1 MSKFVEAVA
10 KRTGRKQR
18 IPAAWLDHPV
28 IGEGFRQTPRDS
40 ARKDAKKSTAK
51 AAAKTA
57 TTPPSATAGGNDQA
71 PPAGDKE

>member
-1 MSKFVEAVA
+1 MPKFVEAVA

-28 IGEGFRQTPRDS
+28 IAEDFRQTPRDT
-40 ARKDAKKSTAK
+40 ARKDAKSTAK

-57 TTPPSATAGGNDQA
+57 TTPPAATVAGTDQA